1 MMFPYSTQKHSSGSR
16 LVVIM
21 TNEAV
26 SIFTLDCLTVEASGG
41 HLKKSCSN
49 KCYLMAEK
57 ADIYTLGPCM
67 PFLLP

>member
-26 SIFTLDCLTVEASGG
+26 SIFTLDSVRTVSL
-41 HLKKSCSN
+41 LKPQV
-49 KCYLMAEK
+49 
-57 ADIYTLGPCM
+57 DT
-67 PFLLP
+67 